1 MSGDTVVL
9 NPMGT
14 MIIMRYLY
22 PCTIEGSTDDG
33 NGFVVS
39 FPDIPWAH
47 TGGFTFRE
55 SLILAE
61 DCLVVALSHYVG
73 HDLDLPTP
81 SPYQEGQELL
91 TVQPVVAAQLDL
103 YAAMR
108 EQKLGA
114 AELAARLDICEDD
127 AAALVNLDYRTPI
140 GEVAKALRAVGCD
153 VAVAASESERAA

>member
-1 MSGDTVVL
+1 M
-9 NPMGT
+9 
-14 MIIMRYLY
+14 IMRYLY
-22 PCTIEGSTDDG
+22 PCTIEGNTDDG

-81 SPYQEGQELL
+81 SPYRKGQELL
-91 TVQPVVAAQLDL
+91 TVQPVIAAQLDL
-103 YAAMR
+103 YTAMR
-108 EQKLGA
+108 KQGMGLPDLAQRLGIGEEDA
-114 AELAARLDICEDD
+114 ASLLRLD
-127 AAALVNLDYRTPI
+127 YSTPI
-140 GEVAKALRAVGCD
+140 GKVIEAMRAVGCD
-153 VAVAASESERAA
+153 VAVAESESERAA

>member
-1 MSGDTVVL
+1 MK
-9 NPMGT
+9 
-14 MIIMRYLY
+14 YLY
-22 PCTIEGSTDDG
+22 PCTIEGNTDDG

-55 SLILAE
+55 ALILAE
-61 DCLVVALSHYVG
+61 DCLVVALSHYVD
-73 HDLDLPTP
+73 HDLDLPAP

-103 YAAMR
+103 YTAMR
-108 EQKLGA
+108 DQKLGA
-114 AELAARLDICEDD
+114 AELAASLDICEDD

-140 GEVAKALRAVGCD
+140 GEVAKALKAVGCEL
-153 VAVAASESERAA
+153 AVAERAA